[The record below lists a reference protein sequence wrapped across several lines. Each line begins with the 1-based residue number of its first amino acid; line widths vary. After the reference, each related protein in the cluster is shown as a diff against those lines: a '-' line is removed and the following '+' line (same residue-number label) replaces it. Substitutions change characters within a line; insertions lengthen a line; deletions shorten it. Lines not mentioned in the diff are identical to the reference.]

1 MNLGSNTMNATDI
14 VGALMQNVLAG
25 SSQHRIEHAL
35 SDRGLGQSGGT
46 LAQLFSGAT
55 SGAGT
60 GAGGMLG
67 GLAEKV
73 KSLFGGAG
81 SAGQGGN
88 PLAVGGLGALVG
100 ALLGGGGSAARGALG
115 GGAMALLGS
124 LALEALQ
131 GLSRQPAGSAP
142 AALPSELPLG
152 LRGPANS
159 AEESALES
167 KAMVILKA
175 MINAAKADGQIDD
188 AEMQRILGKL
198 EEAGADAEA
207 REFVQAEMRRPFD
220 SYGLPEVADPQTAV
234 EVYAASVLA
243 IEVDTPAERE
253 YLHRLAQGLGLEE
266 GTVQRLHATLGVA

>member
-1 MNLGSNTMNATDI
+1 MMNAKDMI
-14 VGALMQNVLAG
+14 GALMQNILAG
-25 SSQHRIEHAL
+25 SSQNRIAHAV
-35 SDRGLGQSGGT
+35 SDRGLGQSGGV

-55 SGAGT
+55 SGAGPA
-60 GAGGMLG
+60 AGGMLG
-67 GLAEKV
+67 GLVERV

-81 SAGQGGN
+81 PAGQSGQ

-100 ALLGGGGSAARGALG
+100 SLLGGGSGAVRGALG

-131 GLSRQPAGSAP
+131 GQSRQPAGSAP
-142 AALPSELPLG
+142 AALPAELPLG
-152 LRGPANS
+152 LRTPANA

-188 AEMQRILGKL
+188 AERQRILGKL

-207 REFVQAEMRRPFD
+207 REFVQAELQRPFD
-220 SYGLPEVADPQTAV
+220 SHGLAEGTDPQTAV

-253 YLHRLAQGLGLEE
+253 YLRRLAQGMGLEE